1 MTQQLAA
8 RQDTARVNG
17 EDTGAEAESHPNI
30 VVTGRR
36 VVVPEHFREHVAEKL
51 LRLEKF
57 DSRCHRVEV
66 ELAHETNPRQSK
78 QCQRVQL
85 TVLGRGPVVRAE
97 ARAENFYAALEL
109 AGDKLMERLR
119 RSKDRRQVHQGQ
131 HRPTSVAEAT
141 ASGFVAQAPSPNGVA
156 PHAGPAPTGLVAE
169 QAEGGVPSGA
179 PQLEQWDVEVD
190 KEPSGPG
197 QIVRVKSHPAAPM
210 SVDEALSHMELVG
223 HDFYLFHDE
232 ATGLPS
238 VVYRRHAFD
247 YGLIRLEQ

>member
-1 MTQQLAA
+1 MTQQLAV
-8 RQDTARVNG
+8 RQDA
-17 EDTGAEAESHPNI
+17 AEFAEESESHPNI

-57 DSRCHRVEV
+57 DPRCHRIEV
-66 ELAHETNPRQSK
+66 ELAHEANPRQSK
-78 QCQRVQL
+78 HCQRVQV
-85 TVLGRGPVVRAE
+85 TVLGKGPVVRAE

-119 RSKDRRQVHQGQ
+119 RSKDRRQVHQGL

-141 ASGFVAQAPSPNGVA
+141 ANGYAGFVPGRDAIARDRADGAS
-156 PHAGPAPTGLVAE
+156 
-169 QAEGGVPSGA
+169 AEGRVQSG
-179 PQLEQWDVEVD
+179 QWDVELD

>member
-1 MTQQLAA
+1 MTQQLAV
-8 RQDTARVNG
+8 RQDA
-17 EDTGAEAESHPNI
+17 AEFAEESESHPSI

-57 DSRCHRVEV
+57 DPRCHRIEV

-78 QCQRVQL
+78 QCQRVQV
-85 TVLGRGPVVRAE
+85 TVLGKGPVVRAE

-119 RSKDRRQVHQGQ
+119 RSKDRRQVHQGL

-141 ASGFVAQAPSPNGVA
+141 ANGYAGFVPGRDAIARGGLE
-156 PHAGPAPTGLVAE
+156 AGQSEPGN
-169 QAEGGVPSGA
+169 
-179 PQLEQWDVEVD
+179 VE
-190 KEPSGPG
+190 EPSGPG
-197 QIVRVKSHPAAPM
+197 HVVRVKSHPAAPM

-223 HDFYLFHDE
+223 HDFYLFQDE